1 VAVRGLMIKLALNLP
16 KHRLNLSLTKR
27 RASDIDEPLLPR
39 LTDVANIRAG
49 NKVSRYFRHVF
60 EHKSL
65 RRVLGA
71 NLALMFIATSFLP
84 VNANALEG
92 VGDQAIISPTPVLT
106 TTERVVQ
113 YPIDPIKITQGYKL
127 FHPGLDLDGTTGDA
141 VRPIKAGVVEA
152 ISRSKYNYGYAIIIN
167 HGNEL
172 TSLYAH
178 LSKILVAEGE
188 DVTTNTIIGKI
199 GSTGHSTGDHLHL
212 EVRDHERP
220 INPYFVLPR

>member
-1 VAVRGLMIKLALNLP
+1 MRGSMIKLALNLP

-27 RASDIDEPLLPR
+27 RASEIDEPLLPR
-39 LTDVANIRAG
+39 LSDVANIRVG
-49 NKVSRYFRHVF
+49 NKVSRYFRHIF
-60 EHKSL
+60 EHKNIKRL
-65 RRVLGA
+65 LGT

-84 VNANALEG
+84 VKASALDAG
-92 VGDQAIISPTPVLT
+92 SDQAIISPTPVLT

-127 FHPGLDLDGTTGDA
+127 FHPGVDLDGTTGDTI
-141 VRPIKAGVVEA
+141 RPIKAGTVEA

-167 HGNEL
+167 HGDEL

-178 LSKILVAEGE
+178 LSKILVAEG
-188 DVTTNTIIGKI
+188 DAVTTNTTIGKV

-212 EVRDHERP
+212 EVRDHGRP
-220 INPYFVLPR
+220 INPFVVLPR